1 MPTVRQVADYFLAR
15 AREAGEPLTLR
26 ELQTL
31 CFYAQGFHLGVW
43 AEPLFSDDV
52 LETAAGPVVPGLEEE
67 CGEQSASGSSSDCA
81 PPDSERRAVRKI
93 LDGTFD
99 ARRSFASAEQRRRA
113 ANSCR
118 RGEAIP
124 HDEIEAA
131 FLAWARERQGAPE
144 PPIAEDEVRRILAG
158 SEALERVRRGEAD
171 LAAGR
176 IQPLK

>member
-1 MPTVRQVADYFLAR
+1 MPTARQVADYFLAR
-15 AREAGEPLTLR
+15 AREAGEPLTPR

-43 AEPLFSDDV
+43 AEPLFGDDV
-52 LETAAGPVVPGLEEE
+52 LETADGPVVPGLEEACAE
-67 CGEQSASGSSSDCA
+67 ESASGSSSDCA
-81 PPDSERRAVRKI
+81 PPDPKRRAVRKI

-144 PPIAEDEVRRILAG
+144 PPISEEEVRRILAG
-158 SEALERVRRGEAD
+158 SEAQERARRGEAD

-176 IQPLK
+176 IRPLG

>member
-1 MPTVRQVADYFLAR
+1 MPTARQVADYFLAR
-15 AREAGEPLTLR
+15 AQEAGEPLTLR

-52 LETAAGPVVPGLEEE
+52 LETADGPVVPGLEEA
-67 CGEQSASGSSSDCA
+67 CAEQSVGGPSSDCA
-81 PPDSERRAVRKI
+81 PPDPKRRAVRKI

-118 RGEAIP
+118 RGAAIP

-144 PPIAEDEVRRILAG
+144 RPLGEDEVRRILAG
-158 SEALERVRRGEAD
+158 SEAQERSRRGEAD
-171 LAAGR
+171 LVAGR
-176 IQPLK
+176 IRPLK